1 MKSYWDRMME
11 RVCKAKKAEIKAA
24 VEVNIA
30 PGPVD
35 ELERAREETFRRWEA
50 AASQIP
56 PAAYEPSNLRAERLA
71 TASGG
76 KVPISRQG
84 RTGVGRVIEGVEA
97 RLGLKDPER
106 AHTPYPS
113 FVFVCFALGK
123 LLRYYNSVMLGL
135 KPNPTEVTEALDY
148 LVMWELDRNG
158 EWAPD
163 QEMQVKRV
171 ERGQGW

>member
-1 MKSYWDRMME
+1 MSSLLEDAMGTADVSSQMQKVVLDYLRAAQEKSVADL
-11 RVCKAKKAEIKAA
+11 VH
-24 VEVNIA
+24 
-30 PGPVD
+30 
-35 ELERAREETFRRWEA
+35 
-50 AASQIP
+50 
-56 PAAYEPSNLRAERLA
+56 EPLNLRAERLA
-71 TASGG
+71 TAAGG
-76 KVPISRQG
+76 KVPVSPQG

-113 FVFVCFALGK
+113 FVLVCFALGK
-123 LLRYYNSVMLGL
+123 LLRYYNAVIFGL
-135 KPNPTEVTEALDY
+135 KPNPDEITEALDY

-171 ERGQGW
+171 ERGHAR